1 MTANI
6 VSSKQLSED
15 KEVILLISSI
25 ERLKNKIKEENNKI
39 NSCIHILEKENS
51 NYCQYVK
58 TLEIEISKIRDTL
71 NLNSNKKEEI
81 NNTIDSNIRDDL
93 KLLYR
98 KISSRCHPDKTE
110 NEDLHNIFKNAKK
123 AYTLL
128 DYSELK
134 KLYEELFEEKIVSAN
149 NTLNIENLRI
159 QFKKIEKD
167 YIELT
172 QKSTYVMTQ
181 YYYSS
186 EPINIMKSKKIFI
199 DLVFSK
205 IFELE
210 TLKSNLLS

>member
-1 MTANI
+1 MTVNI

-15 KEVILLISSI
+15 KETILLISSI

-39 NSCIHILEKENS
+39 NSCIHILEQENL
-51 NYCQYVK
+51 NYCQHIK
-58 TLEIEISKIRDTL
+58 NLEIEISKIRDSL

-81 NNTIDSNIRDDL
+81 NNIIESGMRDEL

-98 KISSRCHPDKTE
+98 KISSKCHPDKTE
-110 NEDLHNIFKNAKK
+110 NEDLHIIFKNAKK
-123 AYTLL
+123 AYMSL

-134 KLYEELFEEKIVSAN
+134 RLYEDLFEEKIISTN
-149 NTLNIENLRI
+149 NTPSIENLRI

-167 YIELT
+167 YIDLT
-172 QKSTYVMTQ
+172 QKSTYIMTQ
-181 YYYSS
+181 YYYSNES
-186 EPINIMKSKKIFI
+186 INIMKSKKIFI